1 MDRLNFNILLS
12 AEYGRTNLFFSNNIK
27 YKTNLIN
34 LVPFFFFWINLR
46 DSENKI
52 NKSDLMFTKGIRRET
67 DRSQIGKTYLREA
80 KTSI

>member
-1 MDRLNFNILLS
+1 MGEQTF
-12 AEYGRTNLFFSNNIK
+12 FFSNNIK
-27 YKTNLIN
+27 YNTNLIN
-34 LVPFFFFWINLR
+34 LVPFFFWINLR

-52 NKSDLMFTKGIRRET
+52 NKSDSMFTKGIRRET